1 MLAIFS
7 AVLGGAFFDFGCRT
21 ECSPDRYCHTR
32 FCRYVSKHYTLPR
45 PTVQPKDGCNPT
57 TVATQRYEFQPGFGI
72 RKGWVVQVRDLVLR
86 APTPPTK
93 MNQNDAFLYV
103 FFGGPT
109 LKLADFN
116 WASWRSG
123 WRAFRPLSQSNKS
136 TSSYPALHRWKVL
149 PTPTSGRAPRR
160 QTEFPWNP
168 SFSKVFC
175 CLFDFLGLDDFA
187 QSKFAFWGFATV
199 LKGRATATLEHDP
212 LFLTKCSASVAD
224 FECAL

>member
-103 FFGGPT
+103 FFWWSHT
-109 LKLADFN
+109 QI
-116 WASWRSG
+116 S
-123 WRAFRPLSQSNKS
+123 
-136 TSSYPALHRWKVL
+136 
-149 PTPTSGRAPRR
+149 
-160 QTEFPWNP
+160 
-168 SFSKVFC
+168 
-175 CLFDFLGLDDFA
+175 
-187 QSKFAFWGFATV
+187 
-199 LKGRATATLEHDP
+199 
-212 LFLTKCSASVAD
+212 
-224 FECAL
+224 